1 MKIKLLFLALA
12 LPMFMMAQD
21 IILPQPD
28 MNMKTTLGEAL
39 QKRKSTRSY
48 TQQELDLQQI
58 SNVLWA
64 AWGYNREDK
73 RTAPSSQNKQE
84 LDLYVVLKSGIY
96 GYDAKNNRLVLIN
109 KGDYMSA
116 TGKQD
121 FAATAP
127 LNIVIVADKNR
138 MAPADD
144 NRQLA
149 TASIN
154 AGYISENIYL
164 YCAATGLGTVARGS
178 FDAKVLTT
186 LLSLKDNQMIILCQ
200 TVGYPKF

>member
-164 YCAATGLGTVARGS
+164 PRL
-178 FDAKVLTT
+178 
-186 LLSLKDNQMIILCQ
+186 
-200 TVGYPKF
+200 P

>member
-1 MKIKLLFLALA
+1 M
-12 LPMFMMAQD
+12 
-21 IILPQPD
+21 
-28 MNMKTTLGEAL
+28 
-39 QKRKSTRSY
+39 
-48 TQQELDLQQI
+48 
-58 SNVLWA
+58 
-64 AWGYNREDK
+64 
-73 RTAPSSQNKQE
+73 
-84 LDLYVVLKSGIY
+84 
-96 GYDAKNNRLVLIN
+96 IN
-109 KGDYMSA
+109 KGDYMGA
-116 TGKQD
+116 TGKQE
-121 FAATAP
+121 FAAKAP

>member
-84 LDLYVVLKSGIY
+84 LDHYVVLKSGIY
-96 GYDAKNNRLVLIN
+96 GYDAKNNRL
-109 KGDYMSA
+109 
-116 TGKQD
+116 
-121 FAATAP
+121 
-127 LNIVIVADKNR
+127 
-138 MAPADD
+138 
-144 NRQLA
+144 
-149 TASIN
+149 
-154 AGYISENIYL
+154 
-164 YCAATGLGTVARGS
+164 
-178 FDAKVLTT
+178 
-186 LLSLKDNQMIILCQ
+186 
-200 TVGYPKF
+200 